1 MIPPKV
7 ELLIRQKFSS
17 LSSGMKKVGRYVRDH
32 PEDVALLSMR
42 EQSRRAGVSAAS
54 MTRFAQKIGFS
65 GYDEMRDLFA
75 ASVRGRVSDFGL
87 RAGNLATRREEMGES
102 SLAAAVADALVEG
115 VSLLATKSR
124 LADIVRAG
132 AALSSARRIFCVGH
146 RSCYAPAYHFAY
158 TARLN
163 GVDAVLLDGP
173 GGIGFDPLA
182 NARPEDA
189 ILAVSIAP
197 YTRGTVRIAVSASEL
212 KVPIVALSDSAVS
225 PLARI
230 ASHAIT
236 IPADLANA
244 AYSTAPIFATVE
256 ILAAL
261 VVANSGQEGR
271 ERLERNE
278 AELARRNI
286 YWDEAPE
293 GAMA

>member
-7 ELLIRQKFSS
+7 EQLIRQEFSS
-17 LSSGMKKVGRYVRDH
+17 LSSGRKKVGRYVLAH

-75 ASVRGRVSDFGL
+75 ASVRGRVSDFGW
-87 RAGNLATRREEMGES
+87 RAGNLATRREEIGES
-102 SLAAAVADALVEG
+102 SLAATVADALVEG
-115 VSLLATKSR
+115 VSSLATKSR
-124 LADIVRAG
+124 LAGIVKA
-132 AALSSARRIFCVGH
+132 ASALSSARKIFCVGH

-182 NARPEDA
+182 NAQADDA

-197 YTRGTVRIAVSASEL
+197 YTRVTVRIAVSASEL
-212 KVPIVALSDSAVS
+212 KLPIVALTDSPVS

-230 ASHAIT
+230 ASHAVT

-244 AYSTAPIFATVE
+244 AYSTAPIFAAAE

-261 VVANSGQEGR
+261 VVANSGREGR
-271 ERLERNE
+271 RRLERNE
-278 AELARRNI
+278 TELARRKI
-286 YWDEAPE
+286 YWTETPE
-293 GAMA
+293 GAVT